1 MVCGICGL
9 MGFKHPVPHTFL
21 IFYSHLAK
29 VFGEVV
35 NVCRCYQS
43 ETVDNITGL
52 PDGWV
57 VKFSKSKSQPYYYNI
72 NTLQSQWEPPHN
84 ANQDIL
90 KKYMA
95 ENYTATGP
103 LTSSFEGEGNQAGKI
118 RCAHLLV
125 KHNKSRRA
133 SSWKQVSLNGRVYD
147 GCHRPFGIERGLIQY
162 RQRLLG
168 QKKMQGLSLRDS
180 RRGFEPTS

>member
-1 MVCGICGL
+1 M
-9 MGFKHPVPHTFL
+9 
-21 IFYSHLAK
+21 
-29 VFGEVV
+29 
-35 NVCRCYQS
+35 S

-133 SSWKQVSLNGRVYD
+133 SSWKQAEITRSEEDARAI
-147 GCHRPFGIERGLIQY
+147 IEGFEKRI
-162 RQRLLG
+162 RANE
-168 QKKMQGLSLRDS
+168 LSLADLAVSESDCSSARKRGDLYAPSSTFLPDYLPERDN
-180 RRGFEPTS
+180 RQC